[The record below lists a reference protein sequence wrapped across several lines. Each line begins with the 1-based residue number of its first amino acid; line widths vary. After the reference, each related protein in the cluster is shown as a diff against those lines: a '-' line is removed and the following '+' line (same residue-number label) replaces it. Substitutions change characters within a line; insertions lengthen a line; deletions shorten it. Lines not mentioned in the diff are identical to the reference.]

1 MEIQVLVSQG
11 LGFVESWSFDE
22 LSHFSTDCVFFHF
35 FLENGFNFVQL
46 YCGVRSI
53 LLDPDEDLPD
63 IDFLSSASEKSNV
76 LGSFVSSLVV
86 ENVENILLDA
96 WNEFEKVGVD

>member
-11 LGFVESWSFDE
+11 LSFVESWSFDE

-35 FLENGFNFVQL
+35 FLENSFNFVQL

-63 IDFLSSASEKSNV
+63 IDLLSSASEKSNV